1 MRKDILVTLREQL
14 LTRTALDS
22 IPEGVWKR
30 TGALNTWGT
39 NAIEGNTLSR
49 ADVERILL
57 EQKSV
62 GNRPLSDVMETI
74 QHAAAFANL
83 LERRRAPIRL
93 STVLELHEEVFHGIK
108 ADAGQWRRVN
118 VRIGGMKH
126 SPPRMARVIPL
137 MSTRVEEYS
146 RRDTLG
152 GAPFAVGDSMHF
164 EGESVHLFHHGSG
177 VRARVRLHLH

>member
-1 MRKDILVTLREQL
+1 MTISMRQGILSALRQEL

-22 IPEGVWKR
+22 LPEGVWKR

-62 GNRPLSDVMETI
+62 GNRPLPDVMETI

-83 LERRRAPIRL
+83 LERRRSPIRL
-93 STVLELHEEVFHGIK
+93 ATVLGLHEAVFRGIK
-108 ADAGQWRRVN
+108 PDAGQWRRVN
-118 VRIGGMKH
+118 VRIAGMKH
-126 SPPRMARVIPL
+126 APPRMEKVPSM
-137 MSTRVEEYS
+137 MSSWDEEYGK
-146 RRDTLG
+146 RDMLG
-152 GAPFAVGDSMHF
+152 EDTFVLGAWMHF
-164 EGESVHLFHHGSG
+164 ERSEE
-177 VRARVRLHLH
+177 RR

>member
-1 MRKDILVTLREQL
+1 MRKDILVALREQL

-49 ADVERILL
+49 ADVERLLL

-83 LERRRAPIRL
+83 LERRRAPLRL
-93 STVLELHEEVFHGIK
+93 SPVLELPEELFHGIK
-108 ADAGQWRRVN
+108 AHAGQCRRVD
-118 VRIGGMKH
+118 VRIRGLKH
-126 SPPRMARVIPL
+126 SPTRMQQHI
-137 MSTRVEEYS
+137 
-146 RRDTLG
+146 
-152 GAPFAVGDSMHF
+152 
-164 EGESVHLFHHGSG
+164 
-177 VRARVRLHLH
+177 

>member
-14 LTRTALDS
+14 LTRTALES

-74 QHAAAFANL
+74 RSRSAVGCISRSSPSIPSATATVELDGCFSTCISSNTAG
-83 LERRRAPIRL
+83 RRSI
-93 STVLELHEEVFHGIK
+93 F
-108 ADAGQWRRVN
+108 
-118 VRIGGMKH
+118 
-126 SPPRMARVIPL
+126 
-137 MSTRVEEYS
+137 S
-146 RRDTLG
+146 RRIESAT
-152 GAPFAVGDSMHF
+152 FAVSCGDT
-164 EGESVHLFHHGSG
+164 
-177 VRARVRLHLH
+177 RATSPI

>member
-1 MRKDILVTLREQL
+1 MRKDILVALREEL

-93 STVLELHEEVFHGIK
+93 STVLGLHEEAFAGIQ
-108 ADAGQWRRVN
+108 AAAG
-118 VRIGGMKH
+118 
-126 SPPRMARVIPL
+126 P
-137 MSTRVEEYS
+137 S
-146 RRDTLG
+146 RRDDG
-152 GAPFAVGDSMHF
+152 RHAEREHA
-164 EGESVHLFHHGSG
+164 
-177 VRARVRLHLH
+177 ARPLR